1 MSIPT
6 VLVDPPWRKRPVEE
20 AKVEHVGK
28 SVAVVVDPP
37 KPQLVWAEGERE
49 AFRGKR
55 GPKMIEAAEEKLFE
69 KLLDELDKHLPLRL
83 ADVSRL
89 GDENFEELAGELTGS
104 TTDSQTL
111 KLALGRLGDSFLEQ
125 AITIVRVATRER
137 GLFEAAMPIASAELA
152 KTAAGMAFDRAVDSA
167 WTRSSVESW
176 LLRHADLVAIAAQAA
191 PDDKKLHAAHAF
203 CSIFGSAKLEPYDAL
218 APLADRAELLH
229 ALVFASR
236 DDSRAMALL
245 EQEAAA
251 ATWIAGMRAAREAKE
266 LSSVPTAV
274 AKLPDFFDVSK
285 IAHPHLRD
293 GTPLPDEA
301 VIVLGEM
308 MRLSPLGHPYAGVSQ
323 VREACDPAS
332 LDAFALDLLARW
344 REAGE
349 AAQHVWAFETCGK
362 IGSDACAREIA
373 TRVRAWA
380 RDGGTHE
387 MSYAQKGCAVLAA
400 IGSETSRLLLED
412 LARGAVQG
420 WLRRDAS
427 VALGGEE
434 RPFDDVEAPVPDVGL
449 DPDGS
454 ATLDTGKR
462 VFHLALDEALTPV
475 LVDAEGTRVASFPRA
490 RKDDDAVKHAAAK
503 ERFAS
508 IVKDAKIVARFQV
521 SLLERMMCSQ
531 RAFSMGPFRSRF
543 LEHPFLRHL
552 GRRVVWNAEGRHFR
566 IAEDG
571 TFAGSADE
579 HIDIGGGHVVGV
591 VHPITMKDDEREAW
605 IARFADYQIVQ
616 PFPQLGRELF
626 RSTAAEIGDRTIARA
641 AETKTTR
648 GRLFQLGRRD
658 WRADFRHGD
667 MTEYTKELPCGA
679 AARFEIVPP
688 VTHGG
693 DASQVFTIRL
703 AQCTYALDRLPPID
717 YSELMRDLDYARV
730 GT

>member
-1 MSIPT
+1 MTIPA
-6 VLVDPPWRKRPVEE
+6 VLLDPPWRKRHEESAAKAPAPSHVEL
-20 AKVEHVGK
+20 
-28 SVAVVVDPP
+28 P
-37 KPQLVWAEGERE
+37 KPKLVWMDGERE

-69 KLLDELDKHLPLRL
+69 RLLDELDKHLPLRL
-83 ADVSRL
+83 ADVARL

-111 KLALGRLGDSFLEQ
+111 KLALGRLGDSFVEH
-125 AITIVRVATRER
+125 AITIVRAATRER

-167 WTRSSVESW
+167 WTRSPVESW
-176 LLRHADLVAIAAQAA
+176 LLRHAGMVAIAASAA
-191 PDDKKLHAAHAF
+191 PEDKKLHAAHAF
-203 CSIFGSAKLEPYDAL
+203 CSIFGDGKLEPYDAL
-218 APLADRAELLH
+218 APLASRPELAQ

-236 DDSRAMALL
+236 DDSRAVAML
-245 EQEAAA
+245 EGEPAAA
-251 ATWIAGMRAAREAKE
+251 PWMARVRAVREEKDLA
-266 LSSVPTAV
+266 SVPEGV
-274 AKLPDFFDVSK
+274 AKLPEFFDVGK
-285 IAHPHLRD
+285 LARPRLHD
-293 GTPLPDEA
+293 GTPLPDDA
-301 VIVLGEM
+301 VRALGEM
-308 MRLSPLGHPYAGVSQ
+308 LRFSPLAHPYAGLAR
-323 VREACDPAS
+323 VREACDAES
-332 LDAFALDLLARW
+332 LEAFALDVFSRW

-349 AAQHVWAFETCGK
+349 PPHDVWAFETCGK
-362 IGSDACAREIA
+362 IGGDACAREIA

-380 RDGGTHE
+380 RDDNQT
-387 MSYAQKGCAVLAA
+387 YAQKGCAILVAL
-400 IGSETSRLLLED
+400 GTETSRLMLED

-434 RPFDDVEAPVPDVGL
+434 RPFDDVEAPVPDVGF
-449 DPDGS
+449 DADGS

-462 VFHLALDEALTPV
+462 VFRLALDEALTPV
-475 LVDAEGTRVASFPRA
+475 LVDSEGARVATFPRA
-490 RKDDDAVKHAAAK
+490 RKDDDAKKHAAAK

-531 RAFSMGPFRSRF
+531 RTFTGHAFKQRF

-552 GRRVVWNAEGRHFR
+552 GRRVVWHAEGKSFR

-571 TFAGSADE
+571 TFAGSNDE
-579 HIDIGGGHVVGV
+579 HVEIGGGHVGV
-591 VHPITMKDDEREAW
+591 AHPITMKDGELTSW

-616 PFPQLGRELF
+616 PFAQLGRELF
-626 RSTAAEIGDRTIARA
+626 RSTPGEIGDRNIARA
-641 AETKTTR
+641 TDTKTTR

-693 DASQVFTIRL
+693 DGDQIFTIRV

-717 YSELMRDLDYARV
+717 YSELMRDLDYVRV